1 MPTRAPELNGLGGAA
16 KGVSEHASAIARLEL
31 RLALVELKEKLLP
44 LGRGAGLG
52 IGAAIF
58 VLFGLAGA
66 IATAI
71 AALTLVLAVW
81 LSVLIV
87 TGGLFVLAGALGL
100 AAVKDISR
108 GTPPVPERAIE
119 QAKLTAEAVKSNGRN

>member
-1 MPTRAPELNGLGGAA
+1 MSFDLG
-16 KGVSEHASAIARLEL
+16 VDES
-31 RLALVELKEKLLP
+31 
-44 LGRGAGLG
+44 LG

-58 VLFGLAGA
+58 VLFGVAGV
-66 IATAI
+66 IATVI

-87 TGGLFVLAGALGL
+87 TGGLFVVAGALGF
-100 AAVKDISR
+100 AALKDISR

-119 QAKLTAEAVKSNGRN
+119 QAKLTAEAMKSDGHH